1 MQVAFGYHLP
11 VVVVDLVVASPA
23 QRNQIV
29 DVGGTALRPG
39 PDVMGLAHGGVFA
52 AAPAAAVSGD
62 QRVAHVRSQR
72 MQALHHQAL
81 ESGVVPVVPAGALA
95 QVWRG
100 GPQPMLSRLLA
111 GCRVEALDEP
121 RARSAGAALRSGRDF
136 RCGRRLGSR
145 WAPQSAETQSSPAM
159 RTTYSISPVPLVCT
173 SRPCQSDTCPFG
185 PRSQL
190 SRPDRTQ
197 GSAIESRGNVGLQP
211 PQRQELRCWLGLAD
225 STAPQQTP
233 RESTGPSRGRT

>member
-23 QRNQIV
+23 QRYQIV

-39 PDVMGLAHGGVFA
+39 PDVMGLAHGGVLA
-52 AAPAAAVSGD
+52 AAPAAAVTGD
-62 QRVAHVRSQR
+62 QRVAHVGSQR

-111 GCRVEALDEP
+111 GCRVEALDES
-121 RARSAGAALRSGRDF
+121 RARSAGAALV
-136 RCGRRLGSR
+136 L
-145 WAPQSAETQSSPAM
+145 AET
-159 RTTYSISPVPLVCT
+159 
-173 SRPCQSDTCPFG
+173 SDVIDASVALG
-185 PRSQL
+185 AAVRGDADDIQHL
-190 SRPDRTQ
+190 A
-197 GSAIESRGNVGLQP
+197 SAIGLHIETVP
-211 PQRQELRCWLGLAD
+211 I
-225 STAPQQTP
+225 
-233 RESTGPSRGRT
+233 